1 MPAFNEC
8 RTVAEAVDQVLGVKY
23 PVEEVELL
31 VVDDGSSDGTG
42 AVLDEIGNHRAVKVF
57 HHERNQGKGAA
68 VRTGLEHARGTYA
81 AIMDADLE
89 YEPGDLAKLLEPLL
103 DDRAEAVFGARG
115 FQAHSAY
122 GFWYVIG
129 NKGVSFF
136 ANLLYNSWVSDIM
149 TGEKVMST
157 ALFRSL
163 DLREPGFAIEPEI
176 TATACFAAG
185 SGSTRFQY
193 NIEPDRERRG
203 RSSPP
208 STDSASS
215 AHSYVAA

>member
-1 MPAFNEC
+1 
-8 RTVAEAVDQVLGVKY
+8 
-23 PVEEVELL
+23 
-31 VVDDGSSDGTG
+31 
-42 AVLDEIGNHRAVKVF
+42 
-57 HHERNQGKGAA
+57 
-68 VRTGLEHARGTYA
+68 
-81 AIMDADLE
+81 MDADLE

-176 TATACFAAG
+176 TA
-185 SGSTRFQY
+185 RLL
-193 NIEPDRERRG
+193 RRG
-203 RSSPP
+203 VRIHEVPVQYRARSRAEGKKLTAVDGLRVLRTLLRCRIE
-208 STDSASS
+208 TDGGRRGTLS
-215 AHSYVAA
+215 V